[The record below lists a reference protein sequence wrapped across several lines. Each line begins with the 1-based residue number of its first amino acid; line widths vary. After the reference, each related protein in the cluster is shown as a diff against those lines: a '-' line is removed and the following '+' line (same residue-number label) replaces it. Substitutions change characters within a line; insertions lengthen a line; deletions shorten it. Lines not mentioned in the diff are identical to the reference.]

1 MAQLG
6 NTVIT
11 GSLSVSNCIYG
22 SVTCATCSITSTNAC
37 KGWNGSAFA
46 TFGSNAF
53 NSTTI
58 ATKVSQLTN
67 DSGFTTNTG
76 TVTSIKFQCGGTDKC
91 TITSSGTINLSAN
104 AWNTNA
110 TISTTTYPGA
120 CCTGT
125 LTSSSGCAYDS
136 ARLGGTTASC
146 YALKT
151 GCVCCAQYLLNS
163 GGTTAYKVWIAV

>member
-6 NTVIT
+6 DTVIT
-11 GSLSVSNCIYG
+11 GSLAVSNCIYG
-22 SVTCATCSITSTNAC
+22 SVTCATCSTTSTNAC

-53 NSTTI
+53 TSI
-58 ATKVSQLTN
+58 TKVSQLTN
-67 DSGFTTNTG
+67 DSGFTSNAG

-91 TITSSGTINLSAN
+91 TVTASGTINLSAN

-110 TISTTTYPGA
+110 TISITTYPGA

-125 LTSSSGCAYDS
+125 LTSTSGCAYDS
-136 ARLGGTTASC
+136 ARLGGTVASS

-163 GGTTAYKVWIAV
+163 GGTTAYKVWIVV